1 MKKMVLGLLLAGMVM
16 MAGCGSSERVI
27 ERETAGSPAENS
39 ARENAGGNSEALT
52 ENGSEKEAVHKGFV
66 FKYKDVT
73 VSVDE
78 NMKPILEK
86 LGDPDSY
93 FEAASCAFEGLDKI
107 YTYSDFEIDTYPQG
121 EEDFVSA
128 IILKNDVVTT
138 AEGIYIGCTKED
150 VTAAYGTDYAEEGNM
165 LVYEKD
171 GMKLCFLCNNDEVTS
186 IQYFSTILDE

>member
-1 MKKMVLGLLLAGMVM
+1 MKKMVLGLLMAGMVM

-66 FKYKDVT
+66 FQYKDVT

-138 AEGIYIGCTKED
+138 AEGIYIGCSRDE
-150 VTAAYGTDYAEEGNM
+150 VTAAYGTDYSEKGSM
-165 LVYEKD
+165 VVYEKD
-171 GMKLCFLCNNDEVTS
+171 GMKLCFLFDNETVAS
-186 IQYFSTILDE
+186 IQYFSTVLDE